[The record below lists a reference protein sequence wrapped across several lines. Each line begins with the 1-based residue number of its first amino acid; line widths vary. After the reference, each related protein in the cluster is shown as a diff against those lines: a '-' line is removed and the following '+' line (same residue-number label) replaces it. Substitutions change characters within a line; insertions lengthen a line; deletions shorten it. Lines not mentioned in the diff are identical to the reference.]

1 LATPEKKSHNGQKD
15 IRNKIRTSINNG
27 SNSIYTRN
35 SVELM
40 PNLDAKIYDIISH
53 VFRRPYLSVLPDT
66 PFPQLATYLATGHQ
80 VLVDGLI
87 VAEDRKLI
95 GMIGGKEILEFLVSS
110 ANSNNDFIRI
120 TASDIM
126 ISDASAVNID
136 SSLDDLLRLFEERKF
151 GFAPITSKGSLI
163 GSIGIRDL
171 LPLIRE
177 ANLTTPI
184 AGIMSPICRLG
195 RNETL
200 KKSIEMMLKNR
211 IRNLVY
217 GREEY
222 SQKSTDDFIINDRK
236 ILEFIFSYE
245 GKKIIRGEDW
255 SAALDR
261 VNISFLDM
269 VPASYI
275 SQSVTVSKAAK
286 LLTNVHTPALL
297 SENSIITPWDVVMK
311 TIRKE
316 LSSALHVL

>member
-1 LATPEKKSHNGQKD
+1 MSEKKSHSGRKN
-15 IRNKIRTSINNG
+15 ISNKIRTSVNN
-27 SNSIYTRN
+27 SFNSIYTN
-35 SVELM
+35 SIQLI
-40 PNLDAKIYDIISH
+40 PHLDAKIYNIISH

-66 PFPQLATYLATGHQ
+66 PFPQLVTYLATGHQ

-87 VAEDRKLI
+87 VAEDRKLV
-95 GMIGGKEILEFLVSS
+95 GMIGGKEILEFLV
-110 ANSNNDFIRI
+110 NTTNNNNNFTRI

-126 ISDASAVNID
+126 ISDASSVDID

-171 LPLIRE
+171 LPLILE
-177 ANLTTPI
+177 ANLPTPI
-184 AGIMSPICRLG
+184 TEIVSPACRVG

-222 SQKSTDDFIINDRK
+222 SRNSNDDFIINDRK

-245 GKKIIRGEDW
+245 GKKIITGEDW
-255 SAALDR
+255 PAALDR
-261 VNISFLDM
+261 VNISFLEM

-275 SQSVTVSKAAK
+275 SQSETVSEAAK
-286 LLTNVHTPALL
+286 LLNNIHTPALL

-316 LSSALHVL
+316 FSSTVHSS